1 MAKTNIEFL
10 TFRVYG
16 SNEWFG
22 GEKKY
27 RKVFDKRETSYIYG
41 ELGLVNKKYNEED
54 QEVKLVMKCFRKTKG
69 KADEEICS
77 FEETYKISKE
87 THIYYV
93 REGWGNADIGVYW
106 TLGNFYWQASEGST
120 VLGTADFYIE
130 DVGIVTH
137 EENPFFDI
145 QEIKLFNAGFDIK
158 DVNAEKALQ
167 QFAKDKIRYIYTD
180 VLIKNKSKVAYYAE
194 LKFRYIDADGFVKG
208 IASVVEFVNIKEGEP
223 LHLYTGWGTET
234 PSNVFSQP
242 LYFVE
247 VVFMGCVIARAKIVV
262 ADEEEPGIS
271 PYILGNPYLGEITGG
286 GGNGSV
292 AHPVVTA
299 TLEEIMEELN
309 ALIGL
314 KTIKEQI
321 REHVLYINFVN
332 LRKEKGFE
340 DNERINLHSVFTG
353 NPGTGK
359 TTVVK
364 LLGKIYHS
372 MGMLSKG
379 HVIEVSRADLVAQF
393 IGQTAPKVKE
403 VIEKARGGILFIDEA
418 YSLFREDDGKDFG
431 QEVIEVLLK
440 EMSDGKGDI
449 AIMAAGYPG
458 EMESFLNSNPGLKSR
473 FNYFFTFPDYSPDE
487 LMEIVKLHTQKLRL
501 AITTEAEKEIEK
513 ILIKEYRDRDQSFG
527 NARYAVGLVNEAKLN
542 MARRV
547 MSSQNP
553 ADLSP
558 EEISKIEL
566 IDILELFPE
575 QHKNNYAIRI
585 DEPLLKESLAKL
597 NSLTGLATVKKEI
610 GEMVALVRY
619 YTEIGKSITNNFSMH
634 FVFTGNP
641 GTGKTTVARILGD
654 IYRAL
659 GLLGRGHL
667 VEVDRS
673 ELVAGYVGQTALKTE
688 KIIQKALD
696 GILFID
702 EAYSLS
708 NGDDRNDFGKEAI
721 EVLLKEM
728 EDRRGEFSII
738 VAGYTKPMT
747 DFLNSNPG
755 LRSRFDK
762 TLVFADYSNDELY
775 DIAVNML
782 VQEDMVFDSSAADT
796 FKNMLLFIP
805 REQTT
810 FGNAREVRKIVESI
824 IKHQQLRVAQV
835 NASNRTPEM
844 IKTIFSSDIPL
855 PDNNAEI
862 QNSRSIGFKR

>member
-1 MAKTNIEFL
+1 MAKANIEFL

-27 RKVFDKRETSYIYG
+27 RKVFDKRETSYLYG
-41 ELGLVNKKYNEED
+41 ELGLVNKKFNEED
-54 QEVKLVMKCFRKTKG
+54 QDVKIAIKCFRKTKN
-69 KADEEICS
+69 KSDEEICN
-77 FEETYKISKE
+77 FEEVYKIPKD

-93 REGWGNADIGVYW
+93 REGWGNVELGVYW
-106 TLGNFYWQASEGST
+106 TLGNYYWQASLDGV
-120 VLGTADFYIE
+120 VLGNVDFYIE
-130 DVGIVTH
+130 DVGVVTH
-137 EENPFFDI
+137 NENPFFDI
-145 QEIKLFNAGFDIK
+145 QEVRLFNAGFEIK
-158 DVNAEKALQ
+158 DVTSETALQ
-167 QFAKDKIRYIYTD
+167 QFDKDKVRYIYTD
-180 VLIKNKSKVAYYAE
+180 VIIKNKSKVAYYAE
-194 LKFRYIDADGFVKG
+194 LKLRYIDADGFVKG
-208 IASVVEFVNIKEGEP
+208 VASIVEFVNIKEGET

-247 VVFMGCVIARAKIVV
+247 VLFMGRIIARAKIVIS
-262 ADEEEPGIS
+262 DSEEAGVS
-271 PYILGNPYLGEITGG
+271 PYVIGNPYLGEVSDLPVDTVHHV
-286 GGNGSV
+286 V
-292 AHPVVTA
+292 AVK
-299 TLEEIMEELN
+299 LDEIMEELN
-309 ALIGL
+309 SLIGL

-321 REHVLYINFVN
+321 NEHVLYINYVN

-353 NPGTGK
+353 SPGTGK

-364 LLGKIYHS
+364 LLGKIYHA

-379 HVIEVSRADLVAQF
+379 HVVEASRADLVAQF

-418 YSLFREDDGKDFG
+418 YSLYREDDGKDFG

-449 AIMAAGYPG
+449 AIMAAGYPE

-487 LMEIVKLHTQKLRL
+487 LMDIVKRHAEKLKL
-501 AITTEAEKEIEK
+501 TISLEAEKEIGN

-527 NARYAVGLVNEAKLN
+527 NARYAVGLVNEVKLN

-547 MSSQNP
+547 MLSKNP
-553 ADLSP
+553 TELTP
-558 EEISKIEL
+558 EEISRIEL
-566 IDILELFPE
+566 IDILELFPD
-575 QHKNNYAIRI
+575 QKKGNYNIKV

-597 NSLTGLATVKKEI
+597 EKLTGLTVVKKEI
-610 GEMVALVRY
+610 SEMVSLVRY
-619 YTEIGKSITNNFSMH
+619 YNEIGKSITNNFSMH

-667 VEVDRS
+667 IEVDRS

-688 KIIQKALD
+688 KVIQRAMD

-702 EAYSLS
+702 EAYALN
-708 NGDDRNDFGKEAI
+708 NGEDRNDFGKEAI

-728 EDRRGEFSII
+728 EDRRGEFSVI
-738 VAGYTKPMT
+738 VAGYTKPMA

-762 TLVFADYSNDELY
+762 TLVFADYNNDELY
-775 DIAVNML
+775 DIAVHML
-782 VQEDMVFDSSAADT
+782 AQEDMFFEPAAVDT
-796 FKNMLLFIP
+796 FKKLLLSVP
-805 REQTT
+805 REQST
-810 FGNAREVRKIVESI
+810 FGNAREVRKMIESI
-824 IKHQQLRVAQV
+824 VKRQQLRVAQV
-835 NASNRTPEM
+835 EAALRTKEM
-844 IKTIFSSDIPL
+844 ISTVLFNDLPEIDGSYDIH
-855 PDNNAEI
+855 I
-862 QNSRSIGFKR
+862 SRAIGFRR